1 MNILDYVI
9 PKKGWG
15 YLMPQPGAGE
25 EKEPRAG
32 DSDLPDPAIAEAED
46 PVPAS
51 ARPVSPPLMEAVP
64 PPQREEEAES
74 PSFPQKWESSPAPA
88 PGATAPALASPP
100 ARTDSYGRDGP
111 LEAGLRDLFT
121 EASVMDPQLV
131 SLLRRIGHVGADDLA
146 AELKDFSRAIG
157 AEGAGSE
164 GRTPG

>member
-25 EKEPRAG
+25 EEEPQAE
-32 DSDLPDPAIAEAED
+32 DSDLPEPAIAEAED

-51 ARPVSPPLMEAVP
+51 ARTVPPPLMEVSL

-74 PSFPQKWESSPAPA
+74 PSFPQKRESSPAPT

-100 ARTDSYGRDGP
+100 ARTDSYSRDGP

>member
-15 YLMPQPGAGE
+15 YLMPQPGAGDE
-25 EKEPRAG
+25 EEPQAG
-32 DSDLPDPAIAEAED
+32 DPILPEPTVAEPENPA
-46 PVPAS
+46 PVS
-51 ARPVSPPLMEAVP
+51 ARPVSPPLMEAIP
-64 PPQREEEAES
+64 PPQPEEEAE
-74 PSFPQKWESSPAPA
+74 PAPPA
-88 PGATAPALASPP
+88 PGAPAPALAPSP
-100 ARTDSYGRDGP
+100 AQTGSYSSDGP
-111 LEAGLRDLFT
+111 LEAGLRDLFS
-121 EASVMDPQLV
+121 EASVVDPQLV

>member
-15 YLMPQPGAGE
+15 YLMPQTGAGE
-25 EKEPRAG
+25 EEEPQTA
-32 DSDLPDPAIAEAED
+32 DSDLPEPAIAVAVD
-46 PVPAS
+46 PAPVSPG
-51 ARPVSPPLMEAVP
+51 PVSPPLMEASP
-64 PPQREEEAES
+64 PPQPEEEAEP
-74 PSFPQKWESSPAPA
+74 PSFPQKRESSPAPA
-88 PGATAPALASPP
+88 PGAPAPALAPSPTQ
-100 ARTDSYGRDGP
+100 TDSYSSDGP
-111 LEAGLRDLFT
+111 LEAGLRDLFA
-121 EASVMDPQLV
+121 EASVVDPQLV